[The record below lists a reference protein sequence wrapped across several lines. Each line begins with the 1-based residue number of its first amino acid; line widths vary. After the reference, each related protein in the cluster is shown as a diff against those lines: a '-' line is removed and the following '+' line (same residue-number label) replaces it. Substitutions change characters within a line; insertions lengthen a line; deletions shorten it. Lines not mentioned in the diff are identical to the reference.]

1 MSERR
6 GRLWVFILSA
16 IGIAVGMASCAHPA
30 WSQHPVHNPPP
41 PPRPPAHQPAPRPSP
56 PPQRAAVKQQQAPV
70 PQRAVTPQPPP
81 QQPSGAPGTI
91 IPPPPPLGTRVPSG
105 NTVVPHPPD
114 RPWQH
119 DNAVPPSERPPP
131 GMCRVWLDKVPAA
144 SQPAPTSCS
153 KAIQMRPPNGHV
165 IFGEDG
171 RRPTATRVPPAT
183 PSEPSAPE
191 SPLADH

>member
-6 GRLWVFILSA
+6 GRLIVFILSA
-16 IGIAVGMASCAHPA
+16 IGVAAGMASCAHPA
-30 WSQHPVHNPPP
+30 LSQHPAHNPPP
-41 PPRPPAHQPAPRPSP
+41 SPPRPAVHQPAPRQSP
-56 PPQRAAVKQQQAPV
+56 PPQRQVVKPQPPA
-70 PQRAVTPQPPP
+70 PQRAVAPQPLRQQQPPSGASGTIVP
-81 QQPSGAPGTI
+81 QQPA
-91 IPPPPPLGTRVPSG
+91 LGTRVNAG
-105 NTVVPHPPD
+105 VPHPPV

-119 DNAVPPSERPPP
+119 DADVPSSERPPP

-171 RRPTATRVPPAT
+171 RRPTATRVPPAAS
-183 PSEPSAPE
+183 PESSAPD